1 MSKSNHATLGKVM
14 PRWQNLRQELLG
26 MVDLVPELK
35 DFIVSNNPDFSS
47 PFDARQNIQTL
58 PIHIVAHYLDPINLK
73 VVMQDKHWDVFFKW
87 LNTHIPLENQAKIR
101 GAFFAFR
108 M

>member
-1 MSKSNHATLGKVM
+1 M
-14 PRWQNLRQELLG
+14 PQWQNLRQELLR

-58 PIHIVAHYLDPINLK
+58 PIHIIAHYLDPINLK
-73 VVMQDKHWDVFFKW
+73 VV
-87 LNTHIPLENQAKIR
+87 I
-101 GAFFAFR
+101 
-108 M
+108 